1 MTRNTQRGIDMKQGS
16 IVEFVL
22 FGLISFAFGY
32 ISGMMPLL
40 DGITFGATYGLL
52 LFLFIFHDHK
62 KNNRHD

>member
-1 MTRNTQRGIDMKQGS
+1 MIRNTQRGIDMKQGS

-32 ISGMMPLL
+32 ISGMMPIL

-62 KNNRHD
+62 KNNRHE

>member
-1 MTRNTQRGIDMKQGS
+1 MIRSIPRGINMKQGS

-32 ISGMMPLL
+32 VSGMMPIL

-52 LFLFIFHDHK
+52 LFLFIFHDYK
-62 KNNRHD
+62 KNNRHE

>member
-1 MTRNTQRGIDMKQGS
+1 MIRNTQKGIDMKQGS
-16 IVEFVL
+16 IIEFVL

-52 LFLFIFHDHK
+52 LFLFIFHDYK
-62 KNNRHD
+62 KNNRHE

>member
-1 MTRNTQRGIDMKQGS
+1 MMKNTQRAIEMKQGS
-16 IVEFVL
+16 IVEFIL
-22 FGLISFAFGY
+22 FGVISFVFGY
-32 ISGMMPLL
+32 VSGMMPIL

>member
-1 MTRNTQRGIDMKQGS
+1 MKSGS
-16 IVEFVL
+16 IIEFVL
-22 FGLISFAFGY
+22 FGVISFAFGY
-32 ISGMMPLL
+32 VSGMMPLL

>member
-1 MTRNTQRGIDMKQGS
+1 MKTGS
-16 IVEFVL
+16 IIEFVL

-52 LFLFIFHDHK
+52 LFLFIFHDYK
-62 KNNRHD
+62 KNNRHE